1 MKTTLNKIRAHSPCK
16 DGWEKLLKSLNKTGP
31 DDEPLDL
38 LTILDSNG
46 LDDTLWC
53 LRAVEGHEKEI
64 RLYAVWCARQVQHL
78 MKDDRSIEAL
88 DIAEN
93 YANGL
98 ASEKELAASRDAANA
113 AWAAAWSAANAARA
127 ATWAATSAAASAAAW
142 DATSAATSAAAWA
155 ANAAWAAT
163 WAAAN
168 AATNAANAARAA
180 TWAASAAWAAASA
193 ASAAIMISQE
203 KKLREI
209 LLESDTAHWDSIC
222 RALQKV
228 QTSGEPC
235 EIGSILRAQE
245 QHVASMAEQAR
256 YCRIVVAGA
265 GLWRIRWWRFFNFCR
280 WWWWQFIIW
289 REEPLVPYG
298 VLPKIDSIGLAVNT
312 PMHISEVGH
321 ELANQ
326 SGTFGLVWYLDA
338 ENKVRCSLRSNGDYD
353 VSATAKA
360 FGGRGHR
367 NAAGFETDIE
377 TLMGWLK

>member
-142 DATSAATSAAAWA
+142 DATSAARAATWAAASAAWA
-155 ANAAWAAT
+155 VANAAWAAA
-163 WAAAN
+163 WS
-168 AATNAANAARAA
+168 ATSAARAD
-180 TWAASAAWAAASA
+180 WAAASA

-209 LLESDTAHWDSIC
+209 LLESDT
-222 RALQKV
+222 
-228 QTSGEPC
+228 
-235 EIGSILRAQE
+235 
-245 QHVASMAEQAR
+245 
-256 YCRIVVAGA
+256 
-265 GLWRIRWWRFFNFCR
+265 
-280 WWWWQFIIW
+280 
-289 REEPLVPYG
+289 
-298 VLPKIDSIGLAVNT
+298 
-312 PMHISEVGH
+312 
-321 ELANQ
+321 
-326 SGTFGLVWYLDA
+326 
-338 ENKVRCSLRSNGDYD
+338 
-353 VSATAKA
+353 
-360 FGGRGHR
+360 
-367 NAAGFETDIE
+367 
-377 TLMGWLK
+377 